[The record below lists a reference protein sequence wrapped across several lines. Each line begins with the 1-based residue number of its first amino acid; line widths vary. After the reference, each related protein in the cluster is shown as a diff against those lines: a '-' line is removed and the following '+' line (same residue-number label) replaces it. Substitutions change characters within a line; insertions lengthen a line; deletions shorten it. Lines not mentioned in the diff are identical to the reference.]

1 MNLIFPTTILL
12 FPLLTSATKN
22 YHGCTWDRPN
32 FRKCKTENSLDF
44 RAVFDSIWI
53 CKRGEWYHEEWC
65 RPWETCQGRM
75 YPPKCVPR
83 DPFAEGEG
91 KQKVG
96 NIEDKAAEEQNGT
109 VGEVV

>member
-1 MNLIFPTTILL
+1 M
-12 FPLLTSATKN
+12 S
-22 YHGCTWDRPN
+22 G
-32 FRKCKTENSLDF
+32 
-44 RAVFDSIWI
+44 
-53 CKRGEWYHEEWC
+53 
-65 RPWETCQGRM
+65 QGRM